1 MSLRIL
7 GTLTFM
13 SSQLKTGL
21 RVWYRFAQQIISTIV
36 ARGLQQYWSFPLF
49 SQRRS
54 AMQCII
60 NVERTLHRYRLQRVT
75 RGRTRKIILIEPMR
89 DKQVLFF
96 TNQMSVYVC
105 DSRIRGKWVFSS
117 IILLLQYISRQWY
130 PLPFCRYSV
139 SYRGG
144 DATIGYSKFYYACAA
159 NKMLGWY
166 SMSEGKCRS
175 KLKLVNMM
183 KQKESLHVSQLPS
196 FIVDYKVNKL
206 QKYGL
211 CFLSPLSA
219 TK

>member
-60 NVERTLHRYRLQRVT
+60 HVEKTLPRYRLQRVT

-105 DSRIRGKWVFSS
+105 DSRIRGKWVFFYNTSS
-117 IILLLQYISRQWY
+117 SVYVLVDNGTPYYFADIQCHIVEVTLQ
-130 PLPFCRYSV
+130 LV
-139 SYRGG
+139 
-144 DATIGYSKFYYACAA
+144 TA
-159 NKMLGWY
+159 NFTMHARPT
-166 SMSEGKCRS
+166 KCQDGT
-175 KLKLVNMM
+175 L
-183 KQKESLHVSQLPS
+183 
-196 FIVDYKVNKL
+196 
-206 QKYGL
+206 
-211 CFLSPLSA
+211 
-219 TK
+219 